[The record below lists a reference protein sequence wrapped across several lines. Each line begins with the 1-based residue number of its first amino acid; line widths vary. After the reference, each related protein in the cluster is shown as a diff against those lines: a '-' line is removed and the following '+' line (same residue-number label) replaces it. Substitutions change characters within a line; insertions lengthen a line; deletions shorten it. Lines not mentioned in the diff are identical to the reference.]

1 MYNQINAI
9 DLNGL
14 ILFHELASSVSL
26 RQAASRLRVPVATVS
41 RKLRELERDLGAV
54 LFKRGPR
61 RMTLTDA
68 GITLLEHSGK
78 IVAAV
83 DSAHSAVSELQS
95 EPQGCIRVSLPFG
108 FGTNLVSIAIA
119 RFALAYPRVEF
130 VIQATYRD
138 VDVTSEPV
146 DVAFNVGPVHNESLP
161 AVKIS
166 ELHRG
171 VYASSDYCA
180 ANGIPLKAADLLK
193 FHCIPL
199 EGQRTAGLWTF
210 GAGGRRVNAKARICV
225 TDVNTA
231 FNMMRAGLGFA
242 ILPNFLCRDSL
253 KSGAVRQVLQN
264 WSIPPLPITATY
276 LERRHMPLRI
286 RVFLDFIRNE
296 IKPLTRSL

>member
-68 GITLLEHSGK
+68 GIALLEHSGK

-296 IKPLTRSL
+296 IKPLIRSL

>member
-14 ILFHELASSVSL
+14 ILFHELAGSASL
-26 RQAASRLRVPVATVS
+26 RQAAARLRVPVATVS

-68 GITLLEHSGK
+68 GMALLEHSGK
-78 IVAAV
+78 IVAAL
-83 DSAHSAVSELQS
+83 DSAHSAVTELQS
-95 EPQGCIRVSLPFG
+95 EPHGCIRVSLPFG
-108 FGTNLVSIAIA
+108 FGTNLVSISIA

-130 VIQATYRD
+130 VIQATNRD
-138 VDVTSEPV
+138 VDVTSDPV
-146 DVAFNVGPVHNESLP
+146 DIAFNVGPVHNESLP

-171 VYASSDYCA
+171 VYASTDYCA
-180 ANGIPLKAADLLK
+180 ANGVPLKPADLLK
-193 FHCIPL
+193 FDCIPL
-199 EGQRTAGLWTF
+199 EGQKAAGLWTF
-210 GAGGRRVNAKARICV
+210 GVGRRRVNARARVCV

-231 FNMMRAGLGFA
+231 FNMIRAGLGFA
-242 ILPNFLCRDSL
+242 ILPNFLCRDTL

-264 WSIPPLPITATY
+264 WSIPPLPVTATY

-286 RVFLDFIRNE
+286 RVFLDFIRND

>member
-1 MYNQINAI
+1 MFNRINAI

-14 ILFHELASSVSL
+14 ILFHELARCVSM
-26 RQAASRLRVPVATVS
+26 RQAASRLRMPVATVS

-68 GITLLEHSGK
+68 GIALLEHSGK
-78 IVAAV
+78 IVEAV

-95 EPQGCIRVSLPFG
+95 EPHGCIRVSLPYG

-119 RFALAYPRVEF
+119 KFALAYPRVEF

-146 DVAFNVGPVHNESLP
+146 DVAFNVGPVQNESLP

-171 VYASSDYCA
+171 VYASTDYCA
-180 ANGIPLKAADLLK
+180 ANGIPLKPADLSR
-193 FHCIPL
+193 FDCIPL
-199 EGQRTAGLWTF
+199 ESQRAVGLWTF
-210 GAGGRRVNAKARICV
+210 GSGGRRINIKSRICV
-225 TDVNTA
+225 SDVNTA
-231 FNMMRAGLGFA
+231 FNMMKAGLGYA
-242 ILPNFLCRDSL
+242 ILPNFLVRDAL
-253 KSGAVRQVLQN
+253 KSGAVRQVLQH
-264 WSIPPLPITATY
+264 WSIPPLPVSATY

-286 RVFLDFIRNE
+286 RVFLDYIRTN

>member
-1 MYNQINAI
+1 MYNPISAI

-14 ILFHELASSVSL
+14 ILFHELASCASM
-26 RQAASRLRVPVATVS
+26 RQAASRLRIPVATVS
-41 RKLRELERDLGAV
+41 RRLRELERDLGAV

-68 GITLLEHSGK
+68 GIELLEHSGK

-83 DSAHSAVSELQS
+83 DSAHTAVSELQS
-95 EPQGCIRVSLPFG
+95 EPHGCIRVSLPYG
-108 FGTNLVSIAIA
+108 FGTNLVSVAIA
-119 RFALAYPRVEF
+119 KFALLYPRVQF
-130 VIQATYRD
+130 IIHATFRD

-146 DVAFNVGPVHNESLP
+146 DVAFNVGPVRNESLP

-166 ELHRG
+166 ELPRG
-171 VYASSDYCA
+171 VYANTDYCA
-180 ANGIPLKAADLLK
+180 ANGIPLKPADLLK
-193 FHCIPL
+193 FNCIPL
-199 EGQRTAGLWTF
+199 ESQRLAGLWTF
-210 GAGGRRVNAKARICV
+210 GSGGRRVNAKARICV

-242 ILPNFLCRDSL
+242 ILPNFLVRDAV

-264 WSIPPLPITATY
+264 WSIPPLPVTATY

-286 RVFLDFIRNE
+286 RVFLDFIRVN
-296 IKPLTRSL
+296 IKPLTKSL